1 MQGRVFQ
8 ACFRAADEEER
19 DKAAKETM
27 EVLKIMEEHAL
38 GDKKFFGGETVNMVD
53 LAYGILST
61 HWFACME
68 EVAGVKLIEP
78 NTLPG
83 LHAWVQNFK
92 QVPIIKDNLPDYERL
107 LAYYKQLRQK
117 FLYGNTK

>member
-1 MQGRVFQ
+1 MQIQVFL
-8 ACFRAADEEER
+8 AFFRAADEEER
-19 DKAAKETM
+19 EKAAKKTM
-27 EVLKIMEEHAL
+27 EVLKILEEQAL

-68 EVAGVKLIEP
+68 EVVGVKLIEP

-83 LHAWVQNFK
+83 LHDCVQNFK
-92 QVPIIKDNLPDYERL
+92 QN
-107 LAYYKQLRQK
+107 
-117 FLYGNTK
+117 